1 MMGTSTVH
9 THTHIPA
16 VKALKAIMLCV
27 AAASLLQDIPA
38 LDECI
43 CHYRQYIS
51 SPVRYATR
59 TL

>member
-9 THTHIPA
+9 IHTRIPA

-51 SPVRYATR
+51 SPVR
-59 TL
+59 